1 MATIVS
7 TGMTR
12 FGKRPED
19 ILRLAAEACGET
31 VKKYRD
37 LIDFVIVSNS
47 YSGEYNEVSGLNNLL
62 TTYLS
67 LDVPS
72 IRVDNT
78 SGSGGSSIATAA
90 SFVDSEYASA
100 VLVVGVEKMNTRK
113 TSESSKII
121 ASLLHESEKRAGL
134 TLPSLGAFLS
144 KAYMEEF
151 DAPRDSISLVSVK
164 NRYHASMNPYAHFQK
179 PITLEDVQNSK
190 IIADPLHLFE
200 YCPVS
205 DGAASVLVVSDD
217 IAEKMDT
224 GKVMIT
230 GIGTATNNAYI
241 SQRQTLTTIKSVK
254 EAASKVFGKV
264 SFGPQDLDVVEL
276 HDMTAVL
283 EIVESEDV
291 GLFEKGEGWRAV
303 MDGRTRLGGD
313 RPINTSGGLNSKGHP
328 IGASGIAQAVE
339 VYNQLT
345 GNAGERQIEG
355 AKKGLSVSMAGF
367 GNNTTAILYGD
378 SK

>member
-31 VKKYRD
+31 VKKNRD